1 MRSVAAPHDPR
12 RFKANPAGPFVS
24 VPESGPR
31 VSAPILLF
39 ATLAAIV
46 PLAILAKWL
55 KLPYPIVFVVGGS
68 LIAFVPGL
76 PHIEIAPNW
85 IFYTVLP
92 PLLFSGGWVTD
103 WTLLKK
109 NVRPVALLAV
119 GLVVV
124 STIVVAVMVEWL
136 APGFGWAS
144 AFVLGAIVSPPDAVA
159 ASAIFERFSVP
170 RRIMAILDGEG
181 LLNDGTALVIYRFAV
196 FAAVVGNFSLP
207 RASMAFVVVVGIGVA
222 IGFLAAIAFE
232 ALLRLLRR
240 VELGDTQID
249 SLVFLIAPY
258 VTYLSAEALGG
269 SGVLATVTIG
279 IILGRRSA
287 LYGTPESR
295 LVSGAV
301 WNILIYLLNA
311 LVFLLIG
318 IELRTI
324 VADGSIVTRWLP
336 TALWISLALIVVRL
350 VWAFAQAYI
359 PRAFRPGE
367 RRRDPA
373 QWRWVMVI
381 GWTGLRGIVSLA
393 AALALPLNDAH
404 GTPFPQRAAIIF
416 ITFCVIVV
424 TLVGQ
429 GLSLIPLLRWLKL
442 EAGEDTATYE
452 TTVRITALKAGL
464 KRLETLQDSA
474 NVDTEREPLAN
485 AIAEYR
491 NRIDHLGHH
500 ITPDQ
505 DTESAESRYDHHVQ
519 EEAIAAERH
528 AIMQLRD
535 EGKIPDEIFR
545 KVQYDLDLSSTRLV

>member
-1 MRSVAAPHDPR
+1 M
-12 RFKANPAGPFVS
+12 
-24 VPESGPR
+24 
-31 VSAPILLF
+31 SAPILLF
-39 ATLAAIV
+39 ATLAAIM

-55 KLPYPIVFVVGGS
+55 KLPYPIVFVIGGS
-68 LIAFVPGL
+68 LIAFIPGL
-76 PHIEIAPNW
+76 PHVEIAPEW

-92 PLLFSGGWVTD
+92 PLLFHGGWVTD

-109 NVRPVALLAV
+109 NVRPVVLLSV
-119 GLVVV
+119 GLVVA
-124 STIVVAVMVEWL
+124 STVAAAALVEWL

-159 ASAIFERFSVP
+159 ASAIFERFGVP

-196 FAAVVGNFSLP
+196 FAAVLGRFSLP
-207 RASMAFVVVVGIGVA
+207 RASLAFVVVVSVGVVA
-222 IGFLAAIAFE
+222 GAVLAVAVE

-240 VELGDTQID
+240 LDIGDTQID
-249 SLVFLIAPY
+249 NLVTLIAPY

-287 LYGTPESR
+287 SFASPQTR
-295 LVSGAV
+295 LVSAAV

-318 IELRTI
+318 LELRAI
-324 VADGSIVTRWLP
+324 VGDGTIVTRWLP
-336 TALWISLALIVVRL
+336 TALWLSLMLIVLRMA
-350 VWAFAQAYI
+350 WAFAQAYV

-367 RRRDPA
+367 RIRDPA
-373 QWRWVMVI
+373 QWRWLTVI

-393 AALALPLNDAH
+393 AALALPLNDAQ
-404 GTPFPQRAAIIF
+404 GAPFPQRAPIIF
-416 ITFCVIVV
+416 ITFCIIVI

-429 GLSLIPLLRWLKL
+429 GLSLIPLLRWLKI
-442 EAGEDTATYE
+442 EDGEDTAAYE
-452 TTVRITALKAGL
+452 TKVRIKALEAGL
-464 KRLETLQDSA
+464 KRLESLAESA
-474 NVDTEREPLAN
+474 NVDEEREPVAR

-491 NRIDHLGHH
+491 NRIDHLSRHVTPGH
-500 ITPDQ
+500 D
-505 DTESAESRYDHHVQ
+505 DESPESRYDHRIQ
-519 EEAIAAERH
+519 EEALAAERH
-528 AIMQLRD
+528 AIAQLRD

-545 KVQYDLDLSSTRLV
+545 KVQYDLDLASTRLT

>member
-1 MRSVAAPHDPR
+1 MST
-12 RFKANPAGPFVS
+12 
-24 VPESGPR
+24 
-31 VSAPILLF
+31 PILLF
-39 ATLAAIV
+39 ATLAAIA

-55 KLPYPIVFVVGGS
+55 KLPYPIVFVIGGA

-76 PHIEIAPNW
+76 PHIRIAPDW
-85 IFYTVLP
+85 IFYTILP
-92 PLLFSGGWVTD
+92 PLLFHGGWATD
-103 WTLLKK
+103 WTLLKR
-109 NVRPVALLAV
+109 NLRPVALLAV

-124 STIVVAVMVEWL
+124 STVVVAVLVERI

-159 ASAIFERFSVP
+159 AGAIFERFGVP
-170 RRIMAILDGEG
+170 RKILAILDGEG

-207 RASMAFVVVVGIGVA
+207 RASTAFVVVVTVGVA
-222 IGFLAAIAFE
+222 VGFLLAFAVE
-232 ALLRLLRR
+232 ALLRVLRR
-240 VELGDTQID
+240 VELSDTQID
-249 SLVFLIAPY
+249 SLVVLLAPY

-287 LYGTPESR
+287 LYASPESR
-295 LVSGAV
+295 LVSAAV

-318 IELRTI
+318 IELREI
-324 VADGSIVTRWLP
+324 VSDGTIVTRWLP
-336 TALWISLALIVVRL
+336 TALWISLALIVVRMI
-350 VWAFAQAYI
+350 WSFAQSYV

-367 RRRDPA
+367 RQRDPA
-373 QWRWVMVI
+373 QWRWVVLI

-393 AALALPLNDAH
+393 AALALPLHAANGA
-404 GTPFPQRAAIIF
+404 PFPQRSAIIF
-416 ITFCVIVV
+416 ITFCVILV

-429 GLSLIPLLRWLKL
+429 GLSLIPLLRWLKIDS
-442 EAGEDTATYE
+442 GEDTAAYE
-452 TTVRITALKAGL
+452 TKIRIKALQAGL
-464 KRLETLQDSA
+464 KRLESLAESS
-474 NVDTEREPLAN
+474 NVDDEREPIAR

-505 DTESAESRYDHHVQ
+505 DTESMDSRYDHHVQ
-519 EEAIAAERH
+519 EVAVTAERH
-528 AIMQLRD
+528 EILKLRD

-545 KVQYDLDLSSTRLV
+545 KVQYDLDLASTRLS